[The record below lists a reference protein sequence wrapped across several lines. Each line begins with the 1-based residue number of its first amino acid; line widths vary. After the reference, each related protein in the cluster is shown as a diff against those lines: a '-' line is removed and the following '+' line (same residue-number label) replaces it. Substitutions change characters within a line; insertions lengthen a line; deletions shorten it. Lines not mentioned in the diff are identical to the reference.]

1 MTDTKKLQAQIDELE
16 MKQAFQEQTIDELN
30 QALTQQQFLIDEM
43 QVQLKFMVGKV
54 KGMQTS
60 NMADESEETPPP
72 HY

>member
-1 MTDTKKLQAQIDELE
+1 MTEIEQLQHRIDELE

-30 QALTQQQFLIDEM
+30 EALTKQQFMIDKME
-43 QVQLKFMVGKV
+43 VQLRFLVGKV

-60 NMADESEETPPP
+60 NMATESEETPPP

>member
-1 MTDTKKLQAQIDELE
+1 MTEIEKLQAQIDELE
-16 MKQAFQEQTIDELN
+16 MKQAFQEQTIDDLN
-30 QALTQQQFLIDEM
+30 QALTAQQFLIEKM

-60 NMADESEETPPP
+60 NLADESEETPPP